1 MLAAR
6 TFALISLSWTAAG
19 CCLGGST
26 PTPTPPAV
34 PVPAAPVA
42 PAAPALGGVPYTI
55 AAALPA
61 WTASYAHTNLNDG
74 TSSYWSTGSNPAY
87 PLSTTLILAS
97 PAALVAVD
105 LDTRV
110 TGYETSAIS
119 DVTLDLLDAQGG
131 TIGTQRVGLN
141 QNAVTSVP
149 LTGAMASSV
158 RVTMNRNFGGTY
170 AALAEITLRTT
181 PGLGQPPLPVQSRGL
196 AYTIDP
202 SIPTWSSSYASSL
215 MQDGNAAS
223 YWCTPSGTTFPFAFV
238 LTFPAVATVTSL
250 RFDTRLP
257 NYETSALREITLE
270 ALGPAGQVLSTS
282 NQTLAL
288 NSETV
293 VTLPAATMMNA
304 IRITARSNHGGPYV
318 GLSELVIEGSGLP
331 AL

>member
-6 TFALISLSWTAAG
+6 TFAIVLVSWSAAG
-19 CCLGGST
+19 CCLGGSAAA
-26 PTPTPPAV
+26 PEPALAAA
-34 PVPAAPVA
+34 PAAPVVA
-42 PAAPALGGVPYTI
+42 PTVTGVPYTI
-55 AAALPA
+55 VGQLPE
-61 WTASYAHTNLNDG
+61 WNSSYSARNLNDG
-74 TSSYWSTGSNPAY
+74 TSSYWSTGASPTF
-87 PLSTTLILAS
+87 PLSATLALGA
-97 PAALVAVD
+97 PTGLVAID

-110 TGYETSAIS
+110 ENYETSAIS
-119 DVTLDLLDAQGG
+119 DVTIELLDAQG
-131 TIGTQRVGLN
+131 TVVSTQRVGLH

-149 LTGAMASSV
+149 VSSGPVSSV
-158 RVTMNRNFGGTY
+158 RLTMNRNFGGTY
-170 AALAEITLRTT
+170 AALTEVTLRTT
-181 PGLGQPPLPVQSRGL
+181 PGAGQPPLPVQSRGL

-202 SIPTWSSSYASSL
+202 SIPTWSSSYAASL
-215 MQDGNAAS
+215 MQDGNS
-223 YWCTPSGTTFPFAFV
+223 GTYWCSPSGTAFPFSFV

-293 VTLPAATMMNA
+293 VTLPAPMMMNA

-318 GLSELVIEGSGLP
+318 GLSELVIEGTGLP